1 MKREYILN
9 GIGIALLAVCF
20 MAAVARVL
28 TRTVH
33 DRDPARVTIRF
44 SHWQLEGGIRDAF
57 DAVAAVYMKRH
68 PNVTIEQIP
77 VPGRVYGAW
86 IKTRL
91 AGEQPPDLMELS
103 RAVSDEDLARYFVP
117 LTAELEQPNPYNAG
131 SVLAG
136 KLWRETFLDGLVGA
150 AGTDT
155 LQEYYGIPCAGV
167 TVRMYYNRA
176 LYREIM
182 GHERTPSNY
191 AEFLDVCARTR
202 DYASRTGQVVLPVA
216 GSRFNA
222 NVLLDQLF
230 RSQTQKLAL
239 SIDRLHLLKPPSDP
253 CLAFLDDR
261 VTLDS
266 PAIRSG
272 LRLMHEVGRDFQAG
286 FLQLDRDDAIFY
298 FSQGHALMI
307 ATGNWDYGSILKQSA
322 FPIGIFGVP
331 LPTAEESEFVLGPV
345 SEAGQGV
352 GVNFHLTTRSAHP
365 EVAVDFL
372 KFLTSVE
379 GNQIFCNVSK
389 WLPAVGGVTPVE
401 ESKPFVPIEEGYP
414 DGFRIAPIM
423 WGSGE
428 MYRVMGTHLHKL
440 VNRDGGVD
448 AFVEAMRPELPA
460 AVKSDA
466 RQLLKTYRDN
476 TVRLDTTIAARR
488 QLGQADKVSGLME
501 SQNQQ
506 ESAYYWLQSR
516 IKE

>member
-1 MKREYILN
+1 MKREHILN

-20 MAAVARVL
+20 IAAVAHVL
-28 TRTVH
+28 TRAVH
-33 DRDPARVTIRF
+33 DRDPARVTVRF

-57 DAVAAVYMKRH
+57 DAVATVYTQRH

-103 RAVSDEDLARYFVP
+103 RAVSDEELARYFVP
-117 LTAELEQPNPYNAG
+117 LTAELEQPNPYNAR

-136 KLWRETFLDGLVGA
+136 KIWRETFLDGLAGA
-150 AGTDT
+150 AGADT
-155 LQEYYGIPCAGV
+155 LQEYYGIPCAVV
-167 TVRMYYNRA
+167 TVRMFYNRE
-176 LYREIM
+176 LYRKVM
-182 GHERTPSNY
+182 GHERPPRTYS
-191 AEFLDVCARTR
+191 EFLDVCARTR
-202 DYASRTGQVVLPVA
+202 EYSQRQGRVVLPVA

-222 NVLLDQLF
+222 NILLDQLF
-230 RSQTQKLAL
+230 RNQTQKLAL
-239 SIDRLHLLKPPSDP
+239 EIDRLHLLKPPSDP
-253 CLAFLDDR
+253 CLAFLDNR
-261 VTLDS
+261 VTLDA
-266 PAIRSG
+266 PAVRSG

-307 ATGNWDYGSILKQSA
+307 ATGNWDYGSISKQSA

-331 LPTAEESEFVLGPV
+331 LPTAVESGFVLGSV

-352 GVNFHLTTRSAHP
+352 GVNFHLTARSAHP

-372 KFLTSVE
+372 RFLTSVE

-389 WLPAVGGVTPVE
+389 WLPAVGGVTPVA
-401 ESKPFVPIEEGYP
+401 ESKPFSPIVEGYP

-440 VNRDGGVD
+440 VNRDGGVE
-448 AFVEAMRPELPA
+448 AFVDALRPELPS
-460 AVKSDA
+460 AVKADA
-466 RQLLKTYRDN
+466 RQLLRTHRDN
-476 TVRLDTTIAARR
+476 MLRLDTTIAARH
-488 QLGQADKVSGLME
+488 QLRHADRVSGLIE

-506 ESAYYWLQSR
+506 EGAYYWLQSQ